1 MEDGTTTGSVTS
13 SAAAQQAVSISN
25 REKQIVLWLNN
36 INHAM
41 NHFQNQ
47 IVFVM
52 YPTIA
57 REMGF
62 EPLHLSL
69 LTAGRSVFNNW
80 AQLGYG
86 FITPLVPRFQLLGH
100 AAVQSEH
107 RTPAFPE
114 VTDQEAGPHRVLS
127 A

>member
-13 SAAAQQAVSISN
+13 SAAAQQAVYISN
-25 REKQIVLWLNN
+25 RDKQIVLWLNN

-41 NHFQNQ
+41 NHFQNHF
-47 IVFVM
+47 VFVM
-52 YPTIA
+52 VPTIA

-86 FITPLVPRFQLLGH
+86 DVTGPVSPRSRSCTCVPRISAVPPAITPRNPK
-100 AAVQSEH
+100 AAQ
-107 RTPAFPE
+107 
-114 VTDQEAGPHRVLS
+114 
-127 A
+127 

>member
-1 MEDGTTTGSVTS
+1 MEDGTTTGSITS
-13 SAAAQQAVSISN
+13 SATAQQAVYISN
-25 REKQIVLWLNN
+25 RDKQIVLWLNN

-62 EPLHLSL
+62 
-69 LTAGRSVFNNW
+69 
-80 AQLGYG
+80 
-86 FITPLVPRFQLLGH
+86 
-100 AAVQSEH
+100 
-107 RTPAFPE
+107 
-114 VTDQEAGPHRVLS
+114 
-127 A
+127 

>member
-1 MEDGTTTGSVTS
+1 MEEGTTTGSLSTPGVV
-13 SAAAQQAVSISN
+13 QQAVSISN

-41 NHFQNQ
+41 NHFQNH

-62 EPLHLSL
+62 VPVRRRLRIEANC
-69 LTAGRSVFNNW
+69 TAFRESGRCDRDEIK
-80 AQLGYG
+80 L
-86 FITPLVPRFQLLGH
+86 P
-100 AAVQSEH
+100 
-107 RTPAFPE
+107 
-114 VTDQEAGPHRVLS
+114 
-127 A
+127 

>member
-41 NHFQNQ
+41 NHFQNH

-52 YPTIA
+52 YPIYRA
-57 REMGF
+57 GDGF
-62 EPLHLSL
+62 
-69 LTAGRSVFNNW
+69 
-80 AQLGYG
+80 
-86 FITPLVPRFQLLGH
+86 
-100 AAVQSEH
+100 
-107 RTPAFPE
+107 
-114 VTDQEAGPHRVLS
+114 
-127 A
+127 